1 MKRWLRELLCDELQH
16 QGQSGLLVWYDAGG
30 TLKPIVEQALPQGV
44 RLLPFQG
51 SYLALRFALE
61 GEDPQ
66 FRQRWVVYV
75 PEKAPRES
83 WLRDWEL
90 LGAHWDMD
98 LLELLRRKANLKVTP
113 RLTEL
118 LREQPQ
124 NARDLVQE
132 WDALLD
138 EQAVSEQ
145 SLLEALLALA
155 LGLTRWQPEE
165 AVLAFV
171 TDPSSGARL
180 EQRGLWAAFK
190 GRLQQWAGWARLPD
204 AATDLRKRLEAAIL
218 LSELAA
224 AVPDNIVASWNDIL
238 PAAPKQSVVAGIAK
252 VWREREDLR
261 GGYLQAAKRV
271 EKEYSL
277 AKLLVPNEPLL
288 RCETCRVIDDL
299 WLQEL
304 AHVVA
309 ADGSN
314 LATSATRVEE
324 IAARRKKGFWA
335 RQGEA
340 PYWGAIHLAVQ
351 LYQSCRAALADI
363 GALTGVTAL
372 EQRYCAEDGW
382 WRLDLW
388 ALELAAQAKALSPQE
403 RKRYADPAWHIY
415 ARYLDQLSRR
425 LAEAVQREGWVTDQ
439 PRFWSQYVTGK
450 RKTAILLV
458 DGLRYDL
465 AHRFAALLPQDE
477 FQVTLHASHGL
488 LPSIT
493 EVGMSAL
500 LPGAEAGLAVS
511 VEGASVRVELG
522 KADVSTPQGRLAWL
536 QGRLPKQA
544 KVVRLD
550 EVEGSDLDGVEL
562 LVVQSR
568 EIDQF
573 GTFVADLAPEGLLD
587 MVQRLVA
594 PIRYLREKGFSTI
607 QITADHGFLFFPP
620 GVEPIALDA
629 GIAKVCKRRFAIGAH
644 PEGCLLMA
652 SKELG
657 LAGSEQFAF
666 PIGLAVFAL
675 QGAVGAF
682 LHGGLSLQECVIPV
696 LEVKCVAPEE
706 KVTVVMELPAQLTS
720 RIALVTLRVEKPTL
734 LTKPRRVQVEIN
746 SKRSELVE
754 MSVSRQEYRVK
765 LPWLGF
771 DESVPSTATV
781 RLLDAESGQVLVEQS
796 LPVAMVV

>member
-1 MKRWLRELLCDELQH
+1 MSVKRWLRELLCDELQH

-340 PYWGAIHLAVQ
+340 PYWGRSTSLCSSTKV
-351 LYQSCRAALADI
+351 
-363 GALTGVTAL
+363 
-372 EQRYCAEDGW
+372 
-382 WRLDLW
+382 
-388 ALELAAQAKALSPQE
+388 
-403 RKRYADPAWHIY
+403 
-415 ARYLDQLSRR
+415 
-425 LAEAVQREGWVTDQ
+425 
-439 PRFWSQYVTGK
+439 
-450 RKTAILLV
+450 
-458 DGLRYDL
+458 
-465 AHRFAALLPQDE
+465 
-477 FQVTLHASHGL
+477 
-488 LPSIT
+488 
-493 EVGMSAL
+493 
-500 LPGAEAGLAVS
+500 AGLPLRT
-511 VEGASVRVELG
+511 SVR
-522 KADVSTPQGRLAWL
+522 
-536 QGRLPKQA
+536 
-544 KVVRLD
+544 
-550 EVEGSDLDGVEL
+550 
-562 LVVQSR
+562 
-568 EIDQF
+568 
-573 GTFVADLAPEGLLD
+573 
-587 MVQRLVA
+587 
-594 PIRYLREKGFSTI
+594 
-607 QITADHGFLFFPP
+607 
-620 GVEPIALDA
+620 
-629 GIAKVCKRRFAIGAH
+629 
-644 PEGCLLMA
+644 
-652 SKELG
+652 
-657 LAGSEQFAF
+657 
-666 PIGLAVFAL
+666 
-675 QGAVGAF
+675 
-682 LHGGLSLQECVIPV
+682 
-696 LEVKCVAPEE
+696 
-706 KVTVVMELPAQLTS
+706 
-720 RIALVTLRVEKPTL
+720 
-734 LTKPRRVQVEIN
+734 
-746 SKRSELVE
+746 
-754 MSVSRQEYRVK
+754 
-765 LPWLGF
+765 
-771 DESVPSTATV
+771 
-781 RLLDAESGQVLVEQS
+781 
-796 LPVAMVV
+796 